1 MQFFSLQIL
10 TFRLYRDKINDKL
23 IIVLRRNL
31 MINGLS
37 SDDESESY
45 SIFTNDKE
53 IKKYVLEYSFKQ
65 SIRRKYKNQ
74 TFIEGFDE
82 ELYNNYPDFPNDK
95 MESLLKTLQ
104 VHTYF
109 NRWIE
114 TKVAIK
120 VAFYLNNPLGKM
132 NEIYGLTS
140 SIININPE
148 TIKSSVRDCKNEIIE
163 LSPEES
169 LTSIF
174 NLNKKNVYDGLSP
187 KYMLRCINRCLKDP
201 GFRVDEIGMD
211 KNKL

>member
-1 MQFFSLQIL
+1 ME
-10 TFRLYRDKINDKL
+10 N
-23 IIVLRRNL
+23 
-31 MINGLS
+31 
-37 SDDESESY
+37 ESESGEQPESY
-45 SIFTNDKE
+45 SIFTNDEE

-65 SIRRKYKNQ
+65 TIQRKYNNQ
-74 TFIEGFDE
+74 IFIKGFDE
-82 ELYNNYPDFPNDK
+82 KLFSNFPDFANDK
-95 MESLLKTLQ
+95 MESLLETLQ
-104 VHTYF
+104 VHKYF
-109 NRWIE
+109 DRWVE
-114 TKVAIK
+114 TKAAVK
-120 VAFYLNNPLGKM
+120 VDYYLDNPLSKM
-132 NEIYGLTS
+132 NEIYELTG